1 MRVHLEIGD
10 TGGEIQG
17 PAEVLQR
24 HVERNVDEVLLGGG
38 ERAREVEERA
48 DAEVRVEGL
57 AARAGNGLGGLVA
70 DGGAH
75 GTSLEAHEEDGG
87 DGGGDD

>member
-1 MRVHLEIGD
+1 M
-10 TGGEIQG
+10 
-17 PAEVLQR
+17 LQR

-38 ERAREVEERA
+38 EGAGEFEERV
-48 DAEVRVEGL
+48 DAESRIEGL

-70 DGGAH
+70 NR
-75 GTSLEAHEEDGG
+75 GTCCTRLEAHEEDGG